1 MEALLAETINSGERV
16 YLENKA
22 QWARLWKRT
31 GVSIVGDETAQ
42 KAVNF
47 SIYHLLRSVNP
58 DDSRVAVCAKGYSGE
73 AYFGH
78 FFWDTEVYLLP
89 FYLYTNPELAKKLV
103 EFRIQTLPGA
113 MANAKLTD
121 IRRRYPGSLLFPV
134 RSSAPTGSTRIMR
147 STFTADVVHGIW
159 HYYQAAGDMEF
170 LKNALPV
177 LKETA
182 RYWLA
187 RVCRRPA
194 GP

>member
-22 QWARLWKRT
+22 QWARLWKRA

-89 FYLYTNPELAKKLV
+89 FYLYTNPELAKSWWSSA
-103 EFRIQTLPGA
+103 FRPCPAPWRTPR
-113 MANAKLTD
+113 LTD
-121 IRRRYPGSLLFPV
+121 IRAPGIPGSLLFPV

-147 STFTADVVHGIW
+147 STLQLMSSMVFGTIIRRLEIW
-159 HYYQAAGDMEF
+159 SF
-170 LKNALPV
+170 
-177 LKETA
+177 
-182 RYWLA
+182 
-187 RVCRRPA
+187 
-194 GP
+194 